1 MTPEEL
7 RGRTKQFALDIIALV
22 GKLPR
27 TLVTEII
34 ARQLVRASTSVGA
47 NYRSA
52 CRGRSRAEF
61 AAKVAVALEEA
72 DVALYWLQILHESGI
87 FREESAHVL
96 MKEAGELIAILAASC
111 KTARAER

>member
-1 MTPEEL
+1 MTPEQL

-27 TLVTEII
+27 TLVAEII
-34 ARQLVRASTSVGA
+34 ARQLVRASTSVRP

-52 CRGRSRAEF
+52 CRGRSRGEF
-61 AAKVAVALEEA
+61 AAEVAVALEEA
-72 DVALYWLQILHESGI
+72 DEDLCWLQILDESGI
-87 FREESAHVL
+87 FRDESAHVL

-111 KTARAER
+111 NTARARR